1 MLLPKFE
8 FHEPTTMED
17 ACRMMSQFG
26 ATAKLLAGGTDLV
39 VNMKRR
45 IISPAHVVSL
55 SRIDILKQCY
65 RENDCFRIGACVT
78 VCELAESDVV
88 KQTFGALAS
97 GAINLGSPLIR
108 NLATIGGN
116 IGAAR
121 PAADLPPSL
130 MAYEARLI
138 LKSSSGERKI
148 PLDRFFMG
156 PGLTDIRSD
165 EVIYQIEMDVPSAGV
180 GAGYLN
186 IGIRKAQDC
195 NLVNVASLL
204 ALDDD
209 GKTIKS
215 ARIVMGCV
223 GPTHLLSRSAEKVL
237 VGEKADGTLFAKA
250 ALAAGQDSRP
260 IDDFRGSAAYRREMV
275 EILTKRTLVM
285 ALEHARAYT

>member
-8 FHEPTTMED
+8 FHEPTTIED

-55 SRIDILKQCY
+55 SRIDDLKQY
-65 RENDCFRIGACVT
+65 HHENGCFRIGACVT
-78 VCELAESDVV
+78 VCELAESDVI

-108 NLATIGGN
+108 NLATVGGN
-116 IGAAR
+116 IGTAR

-130 MAYEARLI
+130 MAYEARLV
-138 LKSSSGERKI
+138 LKSTSGERKVS
-148 PLDRFFMG
+148 LDGFFVG
-156 PGLTDIRSD
+156 PGMTNIRDD
-165 EVIYQIEMDVPSAGV
+165 EIIYQIEMDVPPAGV

-209 GKTIKS
+209 CETIKS

-223 GPTHLLSRSAEKVL
+223 GPTHLRATSAEKIL
-237 VGEKADGTLFAKA
+237 TGEKSDETLFAKA
-250 ALAAGQDSRP
+250 ALAAGKDSRP
-260 IDDFRGSAAYRREMV
+260 IDDFRGSAAYRKEMV
-275 EILTKRTLVM
+275 EVLTKRTLAV
-285 ALEHARAYT
+285 ALKDARART